1 MNRDHALTFLK
12 QNQPLPEDAELA
24 KKIHEFVEVRNYFL
38 ANPDPACV
46 PLFLNCFG
54 EGSGYGVYQTI
65 EDVVGKHDGDLVVES
80 LKEALLSIHP
90 SVRYWCA
97 QISDNYGS
105 KDLIDGLINVYN
117 SGNSDAKCVALT
129 ALSNYDDSRVIGLAR
144 KALKDERDDDLL
156 EIAEDIISG

>member
-1 MNRDHALTFLK
+1 MNRDHALAFLQ

-24 KKIHEFVEVRNYFL
+24 KKIQEFVEVRDYFL

-54 EGSGYGVYQTI
+54 EGSGCGVYQTV

-97 QISDNYGS
+97 QISENYTS
-105 KDLIDGLINVYN
+105 TDLVDGLINVYN
-117 SGNSDAKCVALT
+117 SGNSDAKCAALT

-156 EIAEDIISG
+156 EIAEDIISV